1 MRLAARLSACHSL
14 RSRALFGQIVSY
26 LMNNLPSMDKPA
38 YIGRRGNLLKLC
50 VSSSYLRNS
59 IGQDLLWTEVKFNSS
74 SVLSLDDYCSLFEH
88 QQAFTSYAVFRAV
101 IQMIGNSA
109 AVIRPVQGGKRCDPR
124 SGQATLRSLRSDRI
138 CRRCR
143 FCLNRQEDQSEAGC
157 GCLAEAP

>member
-1 MRLAARLSACHSL
+1 
-14 RSRALFGQIVSY
+14 
-26 LMNNLPSMDKPA
+26 MNNLPSMDKPA
-38 YIGRRGNLLKLC
+38 YICRRCNLLRLC

-59 IGQDLLWTEVKFNSS
+59 VGQDLLWTEVKFNSS

-88 QQAFTSYAVFRAV
+88 QQAFTSHAVFRAV

-143 FCLNRQEDQSEAGC
+143 FCLNRQEDSPKQGVDAWQKHLKNMVSSRASTYTDSIK
-157 GCLAEAP
+157 